1 MNFGEVIKK
10 AIKKIGSKKATI
22 ATVAAVAGVF
32 TTGYFSA
39 KGAVM
44 VDHEMDPDLDTKLKA
59 KLYAIA
65 YWKAVLSGA
74 LTVGAIVFSDRA
86 HSKKEAMLAGAA
98 IMWKD
103 KFKDFDKRVREK
115 FDPNDVDDIHKEMAS
130 DDIMNGDFGA
140 IGQDLTVDE
149 FSKILYLY
157 EPISGQCIDTTYE
170 RLLET
175 LLDVNFTLQRDYM
188 VNFDEFL
195 EGIGGETTADTWKLV
210 WDYDDETQNYNA
222 GYCGGFVVDFT
233 EKTNDLIKKYSQGN
247 VTQTPENR
255 ITLYFL
261 IEPVEE
267 GVWDESAGIKRPKI
281 EEAIEKLNLPWDE

>member
-1 MNFGEVIKK
+1 MNFKEVIKK

-44 VDHEMDPDLDTKLKA
+44 VDHEMDPDLDIKLKA
-59 KLYAIA
+59 KLYAKA
-65 YWKAVLSGA
+65 YWKAVLSGS

-115 FDPNDVDDIHKEMAS
+115 FDPDEVDDIHKEMVS

-149 FSKILYLY
+149 FGKILYLY

-175 LLDVNFTLQRDYM
+175 LLDVNLTLQREYV
-188 VNFDEFL
+188 VNFDEFI
-195 EGIGGETTADTWKLV
+195 EGIGGETTADTWKLA
-210 WDYDDETQNYNA
+210 WDLDDEMQMYNSS
-222 GYCGGFVVDFT
+222 YCGGFVIDFT
-233 EKTNDLIKKYSQGN
+233 EKTNDLIRKYSQSGI
-247 VTQTPENR
+247 TQSQEDR
-255 ITLYFL
+255 ITLCFL

-267 GVWDESAGIKRPKI
+267 GVYDEKTGVKRPKAEEIVEKI
-281 EEAIEKLNLPWDE
+281 ELPWDE

>member
-1 MNFGEVIKK
+1 MNLKEVIGK
-10 AIKKIGSKKATI
+10 AIKKIASKKATI

-59 KLYAIA
+59 KLYAKA

-74 LTVGAIVFSDRA
+74 VTVGAIVFSDRA

-115 FDPNDVDDIHKEMAS
+115 LDPADVDDIYKDMVS
-130 DDIMNGDFGA
+130 DDIMDGDFGA
-140 IGQDLTVDE
+140 IGNDLTADE

-175 LLDVNFTLQRDYM
+175 LLDVNLTFQREY
-188 VNFDEFL
+188 VINFDEFL

-210 WDYDDETQNYNA
+210 WDMDDEMQMFNA
-222 GYCGGFVVDFT
+222 SYCGGFVIDFT
-233 EKTNDLIKKYSQGN
+233 EKTNDLIRKYCQSGVYQS
-247 VTQTPENR
+247 PEDR
-255 ITLYFL
+255 ITINFL

-267 GVWDESAGIKRPKI
+267 GEWVEGAGIKRPKV
-281 EEAIEKLNLPWDE
+281 EEVVEKLNLPWDE

>member
-44 VDHEMDPDLDTKLKA
+44 VDHEMDPDLDTRLKA
-59 KLYAIA
+59 KLYAKA

-74 LTVGAIVFSDRA
+74 VTVGVIVFSDRA

-115 FDPNDVDDIHKEMAS
+115 LDPEAVDDIYKDMVS
-130 DDIMNGDFGA
+130 DDIMDGDFGA
-140 IGQDLTVDE
+140 IGQDLTTDE

-157 EPISGQCIDTTYE
+157 EPISGQCIDTTYG
-170 RLLET
+170 RILET
-175 LLDVNFTLQRDYM
+175 LLDVNLTFQRDYI
-188 VNFDEFL
+188 VNFDKFL

-210 WDYDDETQNYNA
+210 WDQDDEVQMYNA
-222 GYCGGFVVDFT
+222 SCCGGFAIDFT
-233 EKTNDLIKKYSQGN
+233 EKTNDLIRKYCRRDAHQSL
-247 VTQTPENR
+247 EDR
-255 ITLYFL
+255 ITINFL
-261 IEPVEE
+261 IEPIEGEWIENTGIKHPKVEE
-267 GVWDESAGIKRPKI
+267 VV
-281 EEAIEKLNLPWDE
+281 EKLNLPWDE

>member
-1 MNFGEVIKK
+1 MNLKEVIGK
-10 AIKKIGSKKATI
+10 AIKKIASKKATI

-44 VDHEMDPDLDTKLKA
+44 VDHEMDPDLGTKLKA
-59 KLYAIA
+59 KLYAKA

-74 LTVGAIVFSDRA
+74 VTVGAIVFSDRA
-86 HSKKEAMLAGAA
+86 HTKKEAMLAGAA

-103 KFKDFDKRVREK
+103 KFKEFDRRVREK
-115 FDPNDVDDIHKEMAS
+115 LDPEDVDGIYKDIVS
-130 DDIMNGDFGA
+130 DDIMDGDFGA
-140 IGQDLTVDE
+140 IGNDLTVDE

-175 LLDVNFTLQRDYM
+175 LLDVNLTLQRDYM

-195 EGIGGETTADTWKLV
+195 EGIGGETTSDTWKLV

-233 EKTNDLIKKYSQGN
+233 EKTNDLIRKYCQGN
-247 VTQTPENR
+247 MHQSTEDR
-255 ITLYFL
+255 ITLHFL

-281 EEAIEKLNLPWDE
+281 EEAVEKLNLPWDE